1 MLRWKTGA
9 WVAAALL
16 AQAAPAFAQYGAP
29 FGAPGFLTVP
39 EMANGALG
47 AGAAGTSASQPYCGN
62 SGVGRD
68 GPRAQCPENVP
79 PPAPRGR
86 R

>member
-1 MLRWKTGA
+1 MSRWKMGA
-9 WVAAALL
+9 WGAAALL

-29 FGAPGFLTVP
+29 FGTPGMLTVP

-47 AGAAGTSASQPYCGN
+47 AGAASTSASQPYCGN
-62 SGVGRD
+62 TAIGRD

-79 PPAPRGR
+79 QPARGR